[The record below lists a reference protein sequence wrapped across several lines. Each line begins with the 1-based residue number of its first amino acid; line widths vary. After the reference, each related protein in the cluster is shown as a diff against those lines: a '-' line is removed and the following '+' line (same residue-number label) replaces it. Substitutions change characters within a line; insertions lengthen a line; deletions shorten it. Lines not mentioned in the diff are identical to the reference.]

1 MRETYTL
8 LEPLGKPLSELVGKR
23 VRVLIVGART
33 STASGIY
40 LGVVRSDHDGQ
51 PMHLFADGEINGIAQ
66 RCHGFPALDWPDE
79 WPTLKGSTYV
89 MREWETHKAEDEVS
103 LYYVTGVAGE
113 TYPGDDYLRDTSE
126 AGCPLITDEAEALE
140 TVRCALIESEGWPV
154 AYVYRRDPGGMH
166 SQVAVLTPPGA
177 PAPPEDPNNV
187 RTILVHLNVSV
198 PVADHRDADEIAAV
212 LMDAL
217 TVGLEGAED
226 CGVDA
231 PSVGAV
237 VMALAEDV

>member
-1 MRETYTL
+1 MTDAYHFNA
-8 LEPLGKPLSELVGKR
+8 EPVIGRRVSGRTEGHHVGS
-23 VRVLIVGART
+23 GAPYNAT
-33 STASGIY
+33 WSGIY
-40 LGVVRSDHDGQ
+40 LGVVRSDHDGE
-51 PMHLFADGEINGIAQ
+51 PMHLFADGEINGIRQ
-66 RCHGFPALDWPDE
+66 SCHGFPAVGRSVTRPE
-79 WPTLKGSTYV
+79 GSTYV
-89 MREWETHKAEDEVS
+89 VREWETHKAEDEVS
-103 LYYVTGVAGE
+103 LFYVTGADGA
-113 TYPGDDYLRDTSE
+113 TYPADDYLRDM
-126 AGCPLITDEAEALE
+126 AGDGCPLITDEAEALE
-140 TVRCALIESEGWPV
+140 TARSALIQSEGWPV

-177 PAPPEDPNNV
+177 PTPPEDPSNV

-198 PVADHRDADEIAAV
+198 PVGDHRDAGQIAAV

-231 PSVGAV
+231 PDATAV